1 MVCPSSLVSN
11 WAKEFDKWVGKAS
24 QPKRIVIR
32 KGGEEGL
39 QMIKSF
45 VPIKPQKSEST
56 FILVLSY
63 FIKFTWFYLFYTC
76 TCVFVCA
83 FLLILLSCLM
93 NHLSIDHFL

>member
-1 MVCPSSLVSN
+1 MVVCPSSLVSN

-39 QMIKSF
+39 QLIKSF

-56 FILVLSY
+56 FYCCIMYFASFILFSLLM
-63 FIKFTWFYLFYTC
+63 YLC
-76 TCVFVCA
+76 
-83 FLLILLSCLM
+83 LLIDD
-93 NHLSIDHFL
+93 NG